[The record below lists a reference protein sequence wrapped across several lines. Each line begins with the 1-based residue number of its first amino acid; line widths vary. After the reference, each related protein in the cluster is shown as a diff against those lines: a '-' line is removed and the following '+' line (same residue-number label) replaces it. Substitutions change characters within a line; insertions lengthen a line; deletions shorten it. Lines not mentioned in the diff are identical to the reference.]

1 MWSNKFETSVAKLI
15 ATVICGT
22 GLISVPAIAQ
32 TQLINNG
39 GFESGLAGWTV
50 FDQAGGSGS
59 FFAATGTGSPGGGAG
74 GAGCVPTVGP
84 KTGTF
89 YAGSAQSGPGAHAL
103 LQTFTVSPA
112 AVGARKIVLEFD
124 MFINDCDGGFIN
136 PAGLD
141 YTAVPNEHGRVDLL
155 SATGTPLTTT
165 VGVLR
170 NFYIGNDGLT
180 SASRPYI
187 HYTFDI
193 SNNVGAGGT
202 FQIRFAEV
210 DNQNFF
216 TQGVDN
222 VSILV
227 TDLNVFQVRYAS
239 NLTGGDSV
247 INLTNTGANGASLNG
262 PGFGGAAGNICVN
275 VYAFSPDEQLVSCC
289 SCLITPNGLASLSV
303 NSDLISNTLTGVRPN
318 SVVVKLVNTGA
329 GDRFTGTS
337 CTNSAAVAGTAA
349 FPLAAG
355 MLGFGTTIH
364 AAPVA
369 GTFGVTETPF
379 LSATLSTQELASIT
393 NRCANIIGNGST
405 FGICRSCRVGGLA
418 SDR

>member
-1 MWSNKFETSVAKLI
+1 MSMSAF
-15 ATVICGT
+15 
-22 GLISVPAIAQ
+22 AQ

-39 GFESGLAGWTV
+39 GFESGLTGWTV

-59 FFAATGTGSPGGGAG
+59 FYSVSGTGNPGGN
-74 GAGCVPTVGP
+74 GCCSTVGP

-89 YAGSAQSGPGAHAL
+89 FAGSGQNGPGTHAL

-112 AVGARKIVLEFD
+112 AVGSRRIILEFD
-124 MFINDCDGGFIN
+124 QFVNDYDGGAIN

-141 YTAVPNEHGRVDLL
+141 YTAVPNEHARVDLL
-155 SATGTPLTTT
+155 SATSTPLNTTT
-165 VGVLR
+165 GVVR
-170 NFYIGNDGLT
+170 NFYIGNDGLGGPFPL
-180 SASRPYI
+180 PYK
-187 HYTFDI
+187 HYVFDI
-193 SNNVGAGGT
+193 SNEVGAGGT
-202 FQIRFAEV
+202 FQLRFAEV
-210 DNQNFF
+210 DNQGFF
-216 TQGVDN
+216 NQGVDN
-222 VSILV
+222 VSIVV

-239 NLTGGDSV
+239 NLTAGDSV

-329 GDRFTGTS
+329 GAGFTGTT
-337 CTNSAAVAGTAA
+337 CTNSAATAGTAA